1 MHTCYAF
8 TTDNK
13 LTIFSI
19 NFLIMIEALIL
30 SIIQGLTEFLPV
42 SSSSH
47 LILASKFLQFNQ
59 QNLSIDI
66 SLHIG
71 SFIAVTFYFRHEVF
85 NFIKNKEL
93 LFKIIIASIP
103 VMLIGFFLVK
113 LDLIEQI
120 RNIKVIGW
128 TTLIFGLL
136 LFWSDKF
143 SNLKQIKNNFSYKTA
158 ILIGIFQILSLIP
171 GVSRSGV
178 TISAAR
184 FLKFKRVD
192 SAKISFLLSILTLAA
207 VSIFGLN
214 NLLNSD
220 DLNYSLLNLFSIF
233 LSFVFSLITIKYFL
247 KYLKNFSLKIF
258 VIYRVVLGFVI
269 LFLAYL

>member
-1 MHTCYAF
+1 M
-8 TTDNK
+8 
-13 LTIFSI
+13 
-19 NFLIMIEALIL
+19 
-30 SIIQGLTEFLPV
+30 
-42 SSSSH
+42 
-47 LILASKFLQFNQ
+47 
-59 QNLSIDI
+59 
-66 SLHIG
+66 
-71 SFIAVTFYFRHEVF
+71 
-85 NFIKNKEL
+85 
-93 LFKIIIASIP
+93 
-103 VMLIGFFLVK
+103 
-113 LDLIEQI
+113 
-120 RNIKVIGW
+120 
-128 TTLIFGLL
+128 

-192 SAKISFLLSILTLAA
+192 SAKISFLLSIPTLAA

-258 VIYRVVLGFVI
+258 VIYRVRSEEHTSELQSRRNLVCRL
-269 LFLAYL
+269 LL